1 MLRTQLLLK
10 NIITPEDW
18 EIMSEHIQ
26 YDFLYDNHFSEL
38 KEAELLNERLTLA
51 QTAEPYIGKYYS
63 QDYVRRKILRQT
75 DIEILEQDKIIEDEI
90 KKGIIPDPN
99 APVDPETGQP
109 LDAASMDLGKPQ
121 MEPEIDGSATEAPEM
136 PKGGEIYVV
145 VYYTI
150 KWMTF

>member
-1 MLRTQLLLK
+1 MLKTQLILK

-18 EIMSEHIQ
+18 DLLEEHIQ

-75 DIEILEQDKIIEDEI
+75 DIEILEQDKLIKDEI

-99 APVDPETGQP
+99 VPVDPETGMP
-109 LDAASMDLGKPQ
+109 LDSAAGMDLGAPV
-121 MEPEIDGSATEAPEM
+121 MEPEIDGSATEAPDL
-136 PKGGEIYVV
+136 PKGGEI
-145 VYYTI
+145 
-150 KWMTF
+150 